1 MGRFPSGQREQTVN
15 LPTLS
20 TMVRIHLCPPNR
32 PKLILGLFLLQSKK
46 RTAPAF
52 GRSSGFPIGKCLY
65 TSLSTKTSTICAC
78 FFMQRCLPLRFTQQY
93 IRYAHIPTI
102 YCDVHA
108 RRLAVRRIHLA
119 HQIRTLTIVY
129 VLILLG
135 RATDKNRSCVRGAA
149 SGFPIGKSL
158 YTSLPTK

>member
-32 PKLILGLFLLQSKK
+32 PKLILGLFLLQ
-46 RTAPAF
+46 
-52 GRSSGFPIGKCLY
+52 
-65 TSLSTKTSTICAC
+65 
-78 FFMQRCLPLRFTQQY
+78 RCLPLRFTQQY

-102 YCDVHA
+102 CYDVHA